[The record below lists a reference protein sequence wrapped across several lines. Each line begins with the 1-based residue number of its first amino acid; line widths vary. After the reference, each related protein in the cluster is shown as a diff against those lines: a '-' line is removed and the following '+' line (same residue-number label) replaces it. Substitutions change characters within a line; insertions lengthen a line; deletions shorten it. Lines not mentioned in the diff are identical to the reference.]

1 MTIISHDATSRMRGG
16 LHESD
21 CTETDAEKAQPERLE
36 WQREERESSVVLQSP
51 SEKSNLSKAQG
62 QEQSARE
69 CEWVPR
75 PPSRWMEPL
84 FRTNNCSL
92 AEGLSRTSFGHPT
105 FNHSQV
111 RMCWLSLN
119 CCASVTHLTIWSL
132 RLLICKM
139 RLTRVP
145 PYMLR
150 QYSVVSKS
158 TVPGDKMVSPGVL
171 LTLLPRGV
179 TLGKSWNLCVL
190 QFPRL

>member
-1 MTIISHDATSRMRGG
+1 M
-16 LHESD
+16 
-21 CTETDAEKAQPERLE
+21 
-36 WQREERESSVVLQSP
+36 VLQSP

-62 QEQSARE
+62 QERSARE
-69 CEWVPR
+69 CEWVPC

-84 FRTNNCSL
+84 FGTKNCSL

-111 RMCWLSLN
+111 RMYQLSPN
-119 CCASVTHLTIWSL
+119 CCASVVHLTIWGL
-132 RLLICKM
+132 CLLICKM
-139 RLTRVP
+139 RITRVP

-158 TVPGDKMVSPGVL
+158 TVPGDKTVSPGAL

-179 TLGKSWNLCVL
+179 TLGKSLNLCVL
-190 QFPRL
+190 KFPHL